1 MSSSSFKKYFSFYLA
16 GLIILCGVLAY
27 FTIDPFHDF
36 IDHTFDILLSRDK
49 TRTKEYFNQFGIW
62 GPLAIIIFIILQM
75 FLIFFPS
82 WLPTIIAVLAYG
94 FWQGVLISLTGILI
108 ASTIGYYVGTHL
120 KEPILK
126 RIFGKKKLNQMD
138 FWIHN
143 YSFGTVVL
151 FRISPFLS
159 NDGISFIAG
168 MVQMGYK
175 KYILATLLGIV
186 PLTLAIAYFS
196 ESIET
201 LKSGL
206 YWVGGGGLIIYAV
219 YIYLD
224 YKKRKKNSNSNLQ

>member
-1 MSSSSFKKYFSFYLA
+1 
-16 GLIILCGVLAY
+16 
-27 FTIDPFHDF
+27 
-36 IDHTFDILLSRDK
+36 
-49 TRTKEYFNQFGIW
+49 
-62 GPLAIIIFIILQM
+62 
-75 FLIFFPS
+75 
-82 WLPTIIAVLAYG
+82 
-94 FWQGVLISLTGILI
+94 
-108 ASTIGYYVGTHL
+108 
-120 KEPILK
+120 
-126 RIFGKKKLNQMD
+126 MD